1 MSMGMSMR
9 KLAAAGLAAATL
21 LSVAACGGQSA
32 SNTAGGSADG
42 GKTEITVWAWEP
54 LISKTVEGFEKEN
67 PDITVKVVNAG
78 TNNDEYTALSNA
90 VNAGSGAPDLVQL
103 DYNAVPQFAYSD
115 ALEDLSQYGG
125 DKILDKF
132 TTGAQAGVT
141 VDGKMYGM
149 PMGTGP
155 MALFYNKEVFDK
167 AGVTEAPKTWDE
179 FYEAAKKIHALGSD
193 VYITSDTGDAGFFDS
208 MTWLAGATP
217 FETSADGS
225 QVTVSLTS
233 DPKVKSF
240 EDFWQKLL
248 DEGLL
253 DTKTSGWSDDWFKGM
268 VDGTIASLITGA
280 WMPGNLVGSAA
291 DGAGKWRVAPT
302 PTADGSA
309 TNAENGGSSLAVLA
323 SSEKQ
328 DAAYKFIE
336 YANHGD
342 GVKTRVDGGA
352 FPADTKS
359 LSDADFLAKTTVKDK
374 DGKDVEYFGG
384 QKYNEVLAQAAK
396 DVSTDYKFLPFEVY
410 ARGKFGDFLGA
421 SYTGSQKLSDGVAAW
436 QKDIVDYG
444 NRQGFTMKEG

>member
-155 MALFYNKEVFDK
+155 MALFYNKEIFDK
-167 AGVTEAPKTWDE
+167 AGVTEAPKSWDE
-179 FYEAAKKIHALGSD
+179 YYEAAKKIHALGSD
-193 VYITSDTGDAGFFDS
+193 YYITSDSGDAGFAMS
-208 MTWLAGATP
+208 MIWLAGGQP
-217 FETSADGS
+217 FKVDGS
-225 QVTVSLTS
+225 KVSIDLTGDS
-233 DPKVKSF
+233 GVKAF
-240 EDFWQKLL
+240 AQFWQKMI
-248 DEGLL
+248 DEDLI
-253 DTKTSGWSDDWFKGM
+253 DTKTAGWSDDWYKSLNTGH
-268 VDGTIASLITGA
+268 IASLMTGA
-280 WMPGNLVGSAA
+280 WMPITLEGSVTDA
-291 DGAGKWRVAPT
+291 AGKYRVANTPT
-302 PTADGSA
+302 PDGSA
-309 TNAENGGSSLAVLA
+309 VNSENGGGALAVVKGSKNA
-323 SSEKQ
+323 E
-328 DAAYKFIE
+328 AAYKFAE
-336 YANHGD
+336 YVGLGGGN
-342 GVKTRVDGGA
+342 KTFTEGGS
-352 FPADTKS
+352 FPPDTATLEESSFTDKT
-359 LSDADFLAKTTVKDK
+359 SD
-374 DGKDVEYFGG
+374 YFGG
-384 QKYNEVLAQAAK
+384 QKVNEVLAEGAK
-396 DVSTDYKFLPFEVY
+396 NVKESFTFLPFQV
-410 ARGKFGDFLGA
+410 
-421 SYTGSQKLSDGVAAW
+421 
-436 QKDIVDYG
+436 YG
-444 NRQGFTMKEG
+444 NSIYADTVGKAFSGDGTLMDGFKDWQNKLVEYGDGQGFEVNK